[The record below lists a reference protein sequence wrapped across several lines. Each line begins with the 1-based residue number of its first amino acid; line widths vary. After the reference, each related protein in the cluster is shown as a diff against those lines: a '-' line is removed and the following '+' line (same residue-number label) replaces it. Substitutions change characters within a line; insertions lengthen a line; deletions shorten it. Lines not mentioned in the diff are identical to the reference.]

1 MLKKDLEILLDKINN
16 EKNEA
21 NTNFLKLKK
30 EYDELKIKYETLQN
44 EIKAKN
50 EKYHSWEELN
60 GEFLE
65 KIIEN
70 YLINKLGISLK
81 CDYGGY
87 LNIDLLLGNN
97 SISNAWDSV
106 IIDHNSLDE

>member
-30 EYDELKIKYETLQN
+30 EYDELKVKYETLQN

-65 KIIEN
+65 KFIEN

-106 IIDHNSLDE
+106 IIHHNSLDE